1 MNEAKVNAVL
11 KNIETEYFSRK
22 IRSTYVNRRLLT
34 RERFRATCGDEIALS
49 KRLLLIRIRTCN
61 YNDT

>member
-49 KRLLLIRIRTCN
+49 KRLLLIG
-61 YNDT
+61 